1 MFDFQLPAGLDVF
14 DWFILALRIAF
25 IALIYLFLYQVGRAS
40 VRELVGIGKV
50 AGNAPSQVE
59 QAPVR
64 NQGVLEVMD
73 PGESSWQPGTEIPL
87 DYVSSLGRLPV
98 NGIVLDDTFVS
109 GTHAEITY
117 EQQAWWLT
125 DLGSTNGTRVNN
137 RPVAGRVRLNS
148 GDTISIG
155 RVQLRAHL

>member
-1 MFDFQLPAGLDVF
+1 MLELQLPAGLDVF
-14 DWFILALRIAF
+14 DWFILVLRIAF

-50 AGNAPSQVE
+50 ASDTPQPQQYVAAQS
-59 QAPVR
+59 R
-64 NQGVLEVMD
+64 GVLEVLD
-73 PGESSWQPGTEIPL
+73 PGESSWQAGTEIPL
-87 DYVSSLGRLPV
+87 EYVSTLGRMPE
-98 NGIVLDDTFVS
+98 NTIVLNDTFVS
-109 GTHAEITY
+109 GSHAEISF

-125 DLGSTNGTRVNN
+125 DVGSTNGTRVNN
-137 RPVAGRVRLNS
+137 HPITGRVRLNS